1 MTMIQHMFQ
10 HEEIRSNRTTFTEQ
24 NAPTQ
29 PCTSGETPPRLVPH
43 VSRLTPSLMLAPVH
57 RMIEAGSVTITTV
70 QARGTQHAQAQVRN
84 TRGRGAGRGRARRGD
99 DNDLAHE
106 KANSKHATITQQ
118 QHRRMSPLSH
128 AHRGE
133 RRPHPPRPPHSLHP
147 CTAWLRQIS
156 YHRHGPSAG

>member
-1 MTMIQHMFQ
+1 MPSEGAAQGGAMTMIQLVRQ
-10 HEEIRSNRTTFTEQ
+10 TTRETDVRHP
-24 NAPTQ
+24 AKRAHSATHL
-29 PCTSGETPPRLVPH
+29 GETHPRAP
-43 VSRLTPSLMLAPVH
+43 MLAPVH
-57 RMIEAGSVTITTV
+57 RMAEAGSVTIATV

-84 TRGRGAGRGRARRGD
+84 TRGRRAGRGRARRGD

-133 RRPHPPRPPHSLHP
+133 RRPHPPRQPHSWHP